1 MGRLRSQTESRR
13 RGRAVTK
20 LHAVDGAG
28 ATEEAPIAADRLV
41 EGAPTSR
48 TSIDYER
55 NEKIYAGEWSAGVGA
70 WRVRYDEWEFC
81 HVLEGACELV
91 GDDGE
96 TQSYAAGDSFI
107 IEPGFSGIWR
117 VMSPMKKHFVIRYD

>member
-1 MGRLRSQTESRR
+1 
-13 RGRAVTK
+13 VTK

-28 ATEEAPIAADRLV
+28 ATEEAPVAADRLL
-41 EGAPTSR
+41 EGAPIAR

-55 NEKIYAGEWSAGVGA
+55 SEKTYAGEWSAGVGA
-70 WRVRYDEWEFC
+70 WRVSYDEWEFC

-96 TQSYAAGDSFI
+96 TQRYQAGDSFI
-107 IEPGFSGIWR
+107 IEPGFSGVWR
-117 VMSPMKKHFVIRYD
+117 VTAPMKKRFVVRYD